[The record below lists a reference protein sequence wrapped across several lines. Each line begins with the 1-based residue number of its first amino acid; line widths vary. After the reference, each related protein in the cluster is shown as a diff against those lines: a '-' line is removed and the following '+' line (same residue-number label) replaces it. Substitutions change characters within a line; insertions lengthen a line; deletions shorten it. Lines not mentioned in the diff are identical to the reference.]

1 MLALLFTITESDSD
15 AEADMSPHT
24 ADSMEHN
31 IIEKVLEMTTISNTG
46 QSAAVSQGISSINV
60 KETK

>member
-24 ADSMEHN
+24 ADSEELT
-31 IIEKVLEMTTISNTG
+31 EKVLEMTTISDIG
-46 QSAAVSQGISSINV
+46 QLAAVSQGISSINV
-60 KETK
+60 

>member
-24 ADSMEHN
+24 ADSEEL
-31 IIEKVLEMTTISNTG
+31 IEKVLEMTAVSDIG

-60 KETK
+60 